1 MVSDA
6 NNYNIKSY
14 SVKALQQFRI
24 LKLKLKL
31 LISHSQKCHL
41 LFQLLQALNA
51 LHRAQI
57 FDIISKPTTYRAHL
71 KISIGTLLSFS
82 IKWLSI
88 YRQGLFYKSSSDSF
102 WLANQVFLEISSG
115 SLFNRIIDVKTLYQ
129 LEVWEY
135 HWHFYTLYP
144 RRLPILWSITGRKIR
159 KTKNQTWREK
169 RRTTQENN
177 QRHALNSL

>member
-14 SVKALQQFRI
+14 SVKALQQIRI

-88 YRQGLFYKSSSDSF
+88 FFIIKNWPTSRASFVYISLFKQTIQIFDNQCEKSFPSSIWCREPNPRPLEHKSSPMTTRPRSRPRLSMFYLHKYPWSF
-102 WLANQVFLEISSG
+102 KLRPNWSS
-115 SLFNRIIDVKTLYQ
+115 FC
-129 LEVWEY
+129 
-135 HWHFYTLYP
+135 
-144 RRLPILWSITGRKIR
+144 
-159 KTKNQTWREK
+159 
-169 RRTTQENN
+169 
-177 QRHALNSL
+177 

>member
-88 YRQGLFYKSSSDSF
+88 FYIKKIGQPAEPLLFIS
-102 WLANQVFLEISSG
+102 VFLNKQYKFSTINAKNHSHPVYGAGSQTHDLSNIS
-115 SLFNRIIDVKTLYQ
+115 
-129 LEVWEY
+129 
-135 HWHFYTLYP
+135 H
-144 RRLPILWSITGRKIR
+144 LPWPLD
-159 KTKNQTWREK
+159 
-169 RRTTQENN
+169 
-177 QRHALNSL
+177 HAPAQGFLCFIYINIHGPSN

>member
-88 YRQGLFYKSSSDSF
+88 FFIIKNWPTSRASF
-102 WLANQVFLEISSG
+102 VYI
-115 SLFNRIIDVKTLYQ
+115 SLFKQTIQFFDNQCEKCHSHPVYGAGSQTHDLSNMS
-129 LEVWEY
+129 
-135 HWHFYTLYP
+135 H
-144 RRLPILWSITGRKIR
+144 LPLPLD
-159 KTKNQTWREK
+159 
-169 RRTTQENN
+169 
-177 QRHALNSL
+177 HAPAQGFLCFIYINIHGPSN